1 MASHLHERE
10 TLVTIYCLG
19 YWIDTLGWIGFM
31 DANDYVSIRRLKT
44 GSWDRYLS
52 FGAEGFSQ
60 LTKASVCIGTGLAM
74 VMRYE

>member
-1 MASHLHERE
+1 
-10 TLVTIYCLG
+10 
-19 YWIDTLGWIGFM
+19 M